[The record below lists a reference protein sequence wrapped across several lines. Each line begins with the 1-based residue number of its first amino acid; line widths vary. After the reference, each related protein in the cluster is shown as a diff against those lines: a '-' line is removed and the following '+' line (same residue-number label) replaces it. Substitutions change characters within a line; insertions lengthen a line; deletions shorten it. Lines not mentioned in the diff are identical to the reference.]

1 MKFPSPLKDSK
12 GFLSYNKL
20 SNFIE
25 RFNMFTKQELLD
37 LYNMDLDK
45 LLNESKKYLK
55 DEVEFCSII
64 NARSGKCS
72 QNCRYCAQSSHYN
85 TDIESFPLIDV
96 DTVIKAA
103 HDSVNNGANRVAIVT
118 SGKTPD
124 ESDFDTMLDMIK
136 ALNKEGIKSCASIG
150 ILNEEQAKKLAEAGL
165 VRFHHNINTCRSY
178 HPQICTTHT
187 YEDRLNTTK
196 LVKKYGMELCS
207 GVILG
212 MGETPE
218 QRVEMAME
226 LAEINPDSIP
236 VNILTPIKNTPFE
249 NYGDKI
255 DEENVLRTLAIFKI
269 ACPNA
274 SIRIAGGKKA
284 RLSEETI
291 EKAFRYCA
299 DSTIVGNYSTTTGF
313 SPEDDEKLIAKI
325 GRKRC
330 RSFVCS

>member
-1 MKFPSPLKDSK
+1 M
-12 GFLSYNKL
+12 LS
-20 SNFIE
+20 
-25 RFNMFTKQELLD
+25 KQELLD

-55 DEVEFCSII
+55 EEVEFCSII

-85 TDIESFPLIDV
+85 TDIETFPLIDV
-96 DTVIKAA
+96 ETVVKAA

-118 SGKTPD
+118 SGKSPD

-150 ILNEEQAKKLAEAGL
+150 ILNDEQAKKLAEAGL
-165 VRFHHNINTCRSY
+165 VRFHHNINTCKSY

-196 LVKKYGMELCS
+196 LVKKYGMELCC

-212 MGETPE
+212 MGETVE
-218 QRVEMAME
+218 QRIEMAIE

-291 EKAFRYCA
+291 EKAFRYCV
-299 DSTIVGNYSTTTGF
+299 DSTIVGNYLTTTGF
-313 SPEDDEKLIAKI
+313 TPKDDENLIAKI

-330 RSFVCS
+330 RSLICS

>member
-1 MKFPSPLKDSK
+1 M
-12 GFLSYNKL
+12 LS
-20 SNFIE
+20 
-25 RFNMFTKQELLD
+25 KQELLD

-55 DEVEFCSII
+55 EEVEFCSII

-85 TDIESFPLIDV
+85 TDIETFPLIDV
-96 DTVIKAA
+96 ETVVKAA

-124 ESDFDTMLDMIK
+124 ESDFDTMLNMIK

-150 ILNEEQAKKLAEAGL
+150 ILNDEQAKKLAEAGL
-165 VRFHHNINTCRSY
+165 VRFHHNINTCKSY

-196 LVKKYGMELCS
+196 LVKKYGMELCC

-212 MGETPE
+212 MGETVE
-218 QRVEMAME
+218 QRIEMAME

-291 EKAFRYCA
+291 EKAFRYCV
-299 DSTIVGNYSTTTGF
+299 DSTIVGNYLTTTGF
-313 SPEDDEKLIAKI
+313 TPKDDEKLIAKI

-330 RSFVCS
+330 RSLICS

>member
-1 MKFPSPLKDSK
+1 M
-12 GFLSYNKL
+12 LS
-20 SNFIE
+20 
-25 RFNMFTKQELLD
+25 KQELLD
-37 LYNMDLDK
+37 LYNEDLDK

-85 TDIESFPLIDV
+85 TDIESFSLIDV
-96 DTVIKAA
+96 ETVVKAA

-124 ESDFDTMLDMIK
+124 ESDFDTMLEMIK

-150 ILNEEQAKKLAEAGL
+150 ILNEEQAKRLAEAGL
-165 VRFHHNINTCRSY
+165 VRFHHNINTCKSY

-187 YEDRLNTTK
+187 YEERLNTTK

-212 MGETPE
+212 MGESVE
-218 QRVEMAME
+218 QRIEMAME

-299 DSTIVGNYSTTTGF
+299 DSTIVGNYLTTTGF
-313 SPEDDEKLIAKI
+313 TPEDDEKMIEKI

-330 RSFVCS
+330 RSLVCS

>member
-1 MKFPSPLKDSK
+1 M
-12 GFLSYNKL
+12 LS
-20 SNFIE
+20 
-25 RFNMFTKQELLD
+25 KQELLD
-37 LYNMDLDK
+37 LYNMDLDE

-96 DTVIKAA
+96 ETVVKAA

-150 ILNEEQAKKLAEAGL
+150 ILNEEQAQKLAEAGL
-165 VRFHHNINTCRSY
+165 VRFHHNINTCKSY

-196 LVKKYGMELCS
+196 LVKKYGMELCC

-212 MGETPE
+212 MGESVE

-226 LAEINPDSIP
+226 LAEINPESIP

-291 EKAFRYCA
+291 EKAFRYCV
-299 DSTIVGNYSTTTGF
+299 DSTIVGNYLTTTGF

-330 RSFVCS
+330 LSLVCS

>member
-1 MKFPSPLKDSK
+1 M
-12 GFLSYNKL
+12 LS
-20 SNFIE
+20 
-25 RFNMFTKQELLD
+25 KQELLD
-37 LYNMDLDK
+37 LYNMDLDV

-96 DTVIKAA
+96 ETVVKAA

-150 ILNEEQAKKLAEAGL
+150 ILNEEQGQKLAEAGL
-165 VRFHHNINTCRSY
+165 VRFHHNINTCKSY

-196 LVKKYGMELCS
+196 LVKKYGMELCC

-212 MGETPE
+212 MGESVE

-226 LAEINPDSIP
+226 LAEINPESIP

-291 EKAFRYCA
+291 EKAFRYCV
-299 DSTIVGNYSTTTGF
+299 DSTIVGNYLTTTGF
-313 SPEDDEKLIAKI
+313 SPKDDEKLIAKI

-330 RSFVCS
+330 LSLVCS

>member
-1 MKFPSPLKDSK
+1 M
-12 GFLSYNKL
+12 LS
-20 SNFIE
+20 
-25 RFNMFTKQELLD
+25 KQELLD
-37 LYNMDLDK
+37 LYNMDLDE

-85 TDIESFPLIDV
+85 TNIESFPLIDV
-96 DTVIKAA
+96 ETVVKAA

-150 ILNEEQAKKLAEAGL
+150 ILNDEQAKKLAEAGL
-165 VRFHHNINTCRSY
+165 VRFHHNINTCKSY

-196 LVKKYGMELCS
+196 LVKKYGMELCC

-212 MGETPE
+212 MGESVE
-218 QRVEMAME
+218 QRVEMALE
-226 LAEINPDSIP
+226 LAEINPESIP

-291 EKAFRYCA
+291 EKAFRYCV
-299 DSTIVGNYSTTTGF
+299 DSTIVGNYLTTTGF
-313 SPEDDEKLIAKI
+313 SPKDDEKLIAKI

-330 RSFVCS
+330 HSLVCS